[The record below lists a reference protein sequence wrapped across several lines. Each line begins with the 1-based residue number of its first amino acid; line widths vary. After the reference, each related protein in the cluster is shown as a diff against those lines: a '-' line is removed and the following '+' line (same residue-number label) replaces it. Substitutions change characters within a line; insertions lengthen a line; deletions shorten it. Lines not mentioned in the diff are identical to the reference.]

1 MVGPAAALVFAPLVA
16 VLAVRPV
23 PEAPSEKTGAPFSA
37 LGALRFAGPVLAC
50 VAFAQ
55 ALMNGGP
62 LLVRLFGGTSDQ
74 IALLAS
80 ALILARTP
88 QYVLSPVV
96 SSLLPHAS
104 RALATEGTAGFDRF
118 VLRAVSAVGAV
129 GISMLA
135 GTWLLGEWA
144 VGLVYGEAFEAD
156 RGLLV
161 TLAALA
167 ALYLLSETLNQALFA
182 LGRGRVAALGW
193 FVGLPVSV
201 ICLATLGVGVVE
213 RVAYSLS
220 LGVFAATVAQ
230 AALYI
235 ALRRRPVPA
244 TSRTPSSP

>member
-1 MVGPAAALVFAPLVA
+1 VGPAAAMVFAPLVA

-23 PEAPSEKTGAPFSA
+23 SATATGKAGTPFSA

-62 LLVRLFGGTSDQ
+62 LIVRLLGGTSDQ

-104 RALATEGTAGFDRF
+104 RALATEGSAGFDRF
-118 VLRAVSAVGAV
+118 VLRAVSAVAAV
-129 GISMLA
+129 GVAMVA
-135 GTWLLGEWA
+135 GTWLLGDWA

-156 RGLLV
+156 RGLLA

-167 ALYLLSETLNQALFA
+167 AFYLLSETLNQALFA
-182 LGRGRVAALGW
+182 LGRGRLAALGW
-193 FVGLPVSV
+193 FAGLPVS
-201 ICLATLGVGVVE
+201 ILCLTVLNVNVVE

-220 LGVFAATVAQ
+220 LGVVAAAVAQ
-230 AALYI
+230 AALYL
-235 ALRRRPVPA
+235 AARGRA
-244 TSRTPSSP
+244 TG